1 MDETKSKRT
10 KATVPDRCEPRSPR
24 ERAQLLGEYRASG
37 LTQERFAARA
47 GLKIGTLRAWIYKKR
62 PAVRPA
68 GGHFAPVRIVD
79 GPLPVTK
86 SPGTI
91 TVRWS
96 QGVAVEFVV
105 PLDDTGV
112 RRLVRELVAPCLR

>member
-10 KATVPDRCEPRSPR
+10 KATTPVIGEPRSAT

-37 LTQERFAARA
+37 LTQEQFAARA

-62 PAVRPA
+62 PAVSPA

-79 GPLPVTK
+79 APLVTK
-86 SPGTI
+86 SPGTV
-91 TVRWS
+91 TVRWP
-96 QGVAVEFVV
+96 QGVEVELAME
-105 PLDDTGV
+105 LDGV
-112 RRLVRELVAPCLR
+112 SARQWVRELLAPCLR